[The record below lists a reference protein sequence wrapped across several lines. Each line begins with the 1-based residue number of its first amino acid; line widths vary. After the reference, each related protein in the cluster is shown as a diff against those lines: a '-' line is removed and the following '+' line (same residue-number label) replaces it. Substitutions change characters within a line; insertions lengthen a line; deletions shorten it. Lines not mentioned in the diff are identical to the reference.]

1 MPPVVLHFLL
11 GKKLQASSHGL
22 MGELRYLLTSELNFN
37 NIFKA
42 LSISQM
48 VHARAVQGAVAI

>member
-1 MPPVVLHFLL
+1 MVLHFLL

>member
-1 MPPVVLHFLL
+1 MVLHFLL
-11 GKKLQASSHGL
+11 GKKLQASSH
-22 MGELRYLLTSELNFN
+22 GELRYLLTSELNFN